1 MDKDFANFQIVSMV
15 RFSEGTIGA
24 DFGLLE
30 IFHDDLLYYILPWR
44 L

>member
-15 RFSEGTIGA
+15 RFSEGTIET